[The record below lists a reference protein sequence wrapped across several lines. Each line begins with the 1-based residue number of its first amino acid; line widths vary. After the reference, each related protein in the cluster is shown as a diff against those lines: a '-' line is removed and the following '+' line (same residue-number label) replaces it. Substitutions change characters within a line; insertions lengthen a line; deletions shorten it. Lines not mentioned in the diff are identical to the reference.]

1 METLEPDASKRVAGR
16 RRRYEASGGVL
27 GAIAGASVG
36 AIMAGP
42 AGLAAGAL
50 VGAAMGASTAW
61 AMEMRPKDAEQR
73 DRKLDRDIGVTE
85 GEIGV
90 PGLEH
95 PPATIGAFSREA
107 SGAGGAGGLSD
118 APEAEGPIQPP
129 PD

>member
-1 METLEPDASKRVAGR
+1 METLEPSASKRVAGR
-16 RRRYEASGGVL
+16 RRRYEAGAGAL
-27 GAIAGASVG
+27 GAVAGASLG
-36 AIMAGP
+36 GIMAGP
-42 AGLAAGAL
+42 AGAVAGAL

-61 AMEMRPKDAEQR
+61 AMEMRPKDAAQR

-95 PPATIGAFSREA
+95 PPATTGAFSREA
-107 SGAGGAGGLSD
+107 SGAGGSSD
-118 APEAEGPIQPP
+118 EPDAEGPIQPP

>member
-1 METLEPDASKRVAGR
+1 METLEPSASKRVTGR
-16 RRRYEASGGVL
+16 RRRYEGGGGVL
-27 GAIAGASVG
+27 GAIAGAG
-36 AIMAGP
+36 LGGIMAGP
-42 AGLAAGAL
+42 AGVAAGAL

-61 AMEMRPKDAEQR
+61 ALEMRSKDAAQR
-73 DRKLDRDIGVTE
+73 DHKLDRDIGVTE

-107 SGAGGAGGLSD
+107 SGVGGASD
-118 APEAEGPIQPP
+118 PTEAEGPLQPP

>member
-90 PGLEH
+90 P
-95 PPATIGAFSREA
+95 
-107 SGAGGAGGLSD
+107 
-118 APEAEGPIQPP
+118 
-129 PD
+129 